1 MNNNSHPLYKYC
13 ANLFPLLVSC
23 GGFIALW
30 QILSLFY
37 DPFILPSP
45 SEVIQR
51 YAALLRENQLLF
63 NHFLITFIESLV
75 GFTVGTCAALP
86 ISYLMY
92 RHPLLDR
99 LLTPLVVGIQAVPI
113 MALAPLL
120 VIWFGF
126 GITSKLLIAALVT
139 FFPVV
144 TNGVVGLKETD
155 PRLRELLQ
163 IMGAS
168 SRAIFIK
175 LEVPSSLPILF
186 GGLKVGL
193 TLSVIGA
200 VVGEFSG
207 SGEGLG
213 YLINLAR
220 GTFDTPLIFIA
231 LFALALLGLGFYS
244 ILSLV
249 ETLCMPWKREPK
261 QNGGPFQ

>member
-1 MNNNSHPLYKYC
+1 MNTNHHSRFKYWTH
-13 ANLFPLLVSC
+13 LFPLFATS
-23 GGFIALW
+23 GGLITLWHIA
-30 QILSLFY
+30 SLFY
-37 DPFILPSP
+37 DSFILPSP
-45 SEVIQR
+45 LEVVQR
-51 YAALLRENQLLF
+51 YTLLLRDNQLLF
-63 NHFLITFIESLV
+63 NHFSVTFVEACA
-75 GFTVGTCAALP
+75 GFLLGTCTALP
-86 ISYLMY
+86 LGYAMY

-99 LLTPLVVGIQAVPI
+99 LFTPLVVGIQAVPI

-126 GITSKLLIAALVT
+126 GMTSKILIAALVT

-144 TNGVVGLKETD
+144 TNAVVGLKETD

-168 SRAIFIK
+168 SQEVFFK
-175 LEVPSSLPILF
+175 LEVPSSLPVLF

-207 SGEGLG
+207 SGQGLG

-231 LFALALLGLGFYS
+231 LFALAFLGLGFYAL
-244 ILSLV
+244 LSLV
-249 ETLCMPWKREPK
+249 EYVCMPWKKEPK
-261 QNGGPFQ
+261 QNGGPSQ